1 MGAELKMEATL
12 EHIEN
17 HKAYVQSWIGT
28 IREKPETLIKTIK
41 EEQAAANYMDYMS
54 DLISEKEYEKAC
66 GAVME
71 VKQKNREMEQ

>member
-41 EEQAAANYMDYMS
+41 EA
-54 DLISEKEYEKAC
+54 
-66 GAVME
+66 
-71 VKQKNREMEQ
+71 